1 MKNKIGPNTTL
12 LNRGHHRLKSHQKLN
27 ISLHLE
33 DINNFKKETE
43 IFHKKTN
50 YIKEVKSLLSGK
62 ITTYKNFNEKK
73 SNIRK
78 KNKMENEENSFIQE
92 EYKHV
97 RFGEKSV
104 DNKIL
109 KIKPEM
115 KKTKSSL
122 ILPNMND
129 IYNKSKSKEKDKK
142 NNRYISESKKSL
154 SRSLK
159 LEKKP
164 KNYDEEWDIDKYC
177 NLGKMTIDINE
188 RKKLYK
194 FSSEKSSI
202 NYINSTQSKSVAG
215 KDSGMKKINQDSF
228 ISEKNINGI
237 LNFNMFGVLDG
248 HGTNGHYASQF
259 AKKYIV
265 NKIKNIPLVKNLAK
279 PKEIYRHLIGNDYKI
294 ITDIFIES
302 DIQIRKEKF
311 NCENSG
317 TTCVIV
323 LQFEEN
329 LICANAG
336 DSRAILIYDE
346 KNDEKLKRTKI
357 FPLSYDSKPQN
368 PSERKRITE
377 RGGVVL
383 QDLDE
388 NGIPEGPYRVW
399 VKGENYPGIAISRSI
414 GDTDAKEIGVIPN
427 PQIIEYK
434 ISPKSKYMII
444 CSDGIWEYISNEQAM
459 KIGNNYYLKKDALGL
474 CNELIKKSTDIWDK
488 EGMGDVDDITVVVV
502 FF

>member
-1 MKNKIGPNTTL
+1 
-12 LNRGHHRLKSHQKLN
+12 
-27 ISLHLE
+27 
-33 DINNFKKETE
+33 
-43 IFHKKTN
+43 
-50 YIKEVKSLLSGK
+50 
-62 ITTYKNFNEKK
+62 
-73 SNIRK
+73 
-78 KNKMENEENSFIQE
+78 
-92 EYKHV
+92 
-97 RFGEKSV
+97 
-104 DNKIL
+104 
-109 KIKPEM
+109 
-115 KKTKSSL
+115 
-122 ILPNMND
+122 
-129 IYNKSKSKEKDKK
+129 
-142 NNRYISESKKSL
+142 
-154 SRSLK
+154 
-159 LEKKP
+159 
-164 KNYDEEWDIDKYC
+164 
-177 NLGKMTIDINE
+177 
-188 RKKLYK
+188 
-194 FSSEKSSI
+194 
-202 NYINSTQSKSVAG
+202 
-215 KDSGMKKINQDSF
+215 
-228 ISEKNINGI
+228 
-237 LNFNMFGVLDG
+237 MFGVLDG